1 MDWMLYLEP
10 LFRQYAGRP
19 HPLAYCSRYELLVMV
34 VLSAQDS
41 DRHIN
46 QIAPGLFAAWPTLA
60 ALATAAPEDLH
71 PYISSVRNFANK
83 ARWLVSLAQMVGDD
97 ERIPDSMEALT
108 ALPGI
113 GRKSAS
119 VIIRESGG
127 KAEGIIVDL
136 HVVRVAPRIGLTA
149 GKRPDA
155 IEKDLMRIIPRSRWN
170 DAGMALSFLGRE
182 ICRPAQPRCSIC
194 VMNTICKYHTGRM
207 PGEKGLFE

>member
-1 MDWMLYLEP
+1 MIYLEP
-10 LFRQYAGRP
+10 LFQQYAGRS
-19 HPLAYCSRYELLVMV
+19 HPLAYRSRYELIVMV
-34 VLSAQDS
+34 ILSAQDS

-46 QIAPGLFAAWPTLA
+46 QVAPSLFAVWPTLA
-60 ALATAAPEDLH
+60 SLAKATPEDLH
-71 PYISSVRNFANK
+71 PYISTVRNFANK
-83 ARWLVSLAQMVGDD
+83 ARWLVSLAQMVEDD
-97 ERIPDSMEALT
+97 ERIPYTLEALT

-127 KAEGIIVDL
+127 AAEGIIVDL
-136 HVVRVAPRIGLTA
+136 HVVRVAPRIGLSS

-155 IEKDLMRIIPRSRWN
+155 IEKDLMRIIPMSRWN
-170 DAGMALSFLGRE
+170 EAGMALSFLGRE